1 MGTEVV
7 LKAEQLCDEV
17 HREFPKGAFFLV
29 KFVFDQEKLYCRF
42 LHYDT
47 AFAIQRRWQLSGVP
61 TIFLPIRM
69 RLAIPE

>member
-42 LHYDT
+42 PALRHGLCDST
-47 AFAIQRRWQLSGVP
+47 TVAAKRCSND
-61 TIFLPIRM
+61 LP
-69 RLAIPE
+69 AK